1 MSTLNY
7 GDGSPESMLHS
18 GKTGDGGVDGI
29 IKMDV
34 LGLEHICLQAKRYDA
49 AITVSR
55 EQVAAFAGSIAGSK
69 GVLVTTSTFS
79 KQAHELVRAS
89 HKTIVLVDGQK
100 LGELMLRA
108 GLGVSVKKTYRVFA
122 LDEDFFSDE
131 E

>member
-1 MSTLNY
+1 M
-7 GDGSPESMLHS
+7 
-18 GKTGDGGVDGI
+18 
-29 IKMDV
+29 
-34 LGLEHICLQAKRYDA
+34 
-49 AITVSR
+49 
-55 EQVAAFAGSIAGSK
+55 
-69 GVLVTTSTFS
+69 TTSTFS

-89 HKTIVLVDGQK
+89 HKNIVLVDGQK